1 MTNNE
6 NLALKVRN
14 KMNNEIGLY
23 GKACY
28 WQAYYT
34 CMGNK
39 KSLAEYNAQVL
50 SHATA
55 YRMLAE
61 ILGIKSTPISKDL
74 SEISVKMAKKG
85 HAAGEIDR
93 QNRTEKRAAKKAA
106 PKMDNVPSKGK
117 NYRKA

>member
-14 KMNNEIGLY
+14 KMNNELGLY

-34 CMGNK
+34 CMNNK
-39 KSLAEYNAQVL
+39 KNLAEANAQVTAH
-50 SHATA
+50 STA
-55 YRMLAE
+55 YRMLGE
-61 ILGIKSTPISKDL
+61 ILGLKSTPISKDL
-74 SEISVKMAKKG
+74 SEVSVKMAKKG
-85 HAAGEIDR
+85 HAAGEIDKVK
-93 QNRTEKRAAKKAA
+93 RTEKRAEKKAQ
-106 PKMDNVPSKGK
+106 PKTDNVPSKGK

>member
-1 MTNNE
+1 MTNE
-6 NLALKVRN
+6 NLSLKIRN
-14 KMNNEIGLY
+14 KMNNELGLY

-34 CMGNK
+34 CLNNK
-39 KSLAEYNAQVL
+39 KSLSEANAQVL
-50 SHATA
+50 AHSQA

-61 ILGIKSTPISKDL
+61 ILGLKSTPISKDL
-74 SEISVKMAKKG
+74 SEVSAKMAKKG

-93 QNRTEKRAAKKAA
+93 EKRSEKRAAKKSA
-106 PKMDNVPSKGK
+106 PKTDNVPSKAK

>member
-6 NLALKVRN
+6 NIVLKIRN
-14 KMNNEIGLY
+14 KMQNELGLY

-34 CMGNK
+34 VLGNK
-39 KSLAEYNAQVL
+39 KALAEYNAQVL

-55 YRMLAE
+55 YRMLGE
-61 ILGIKSTPISKDL
+61 ILGLKSTPIGKDL
-74 SEISVKMAKKG
+74 SEISSKMAKKG
-85 HAAGEIDR
+85 HAAGEIDKVK
-93 QNRTEKRAAKKAA
+93 RTEKRAEKKAQ
-106 PKMDNVPSKGK
+106 PKMDNVPSKAK